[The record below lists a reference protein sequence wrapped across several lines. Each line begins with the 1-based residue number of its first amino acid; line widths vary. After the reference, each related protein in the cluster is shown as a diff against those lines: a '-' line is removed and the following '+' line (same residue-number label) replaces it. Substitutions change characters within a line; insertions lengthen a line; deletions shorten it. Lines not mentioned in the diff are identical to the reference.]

1 MSKSGLIWQVW
12 NFMTWTQPDLL
23 LKKLDQIGLDWV
35 GFGGLAGW
43 LHTHIYIYLFVGGV
57 VVDGCNNVGLH
68 CILLTSST
76 WIWQITEEFL
86 DHPKQKICHCHGSLH
101 CWWCISFSKL
111 RALWWIVCLLE
122 RFFETTYKDQC
133 PLSLVA
139 TKCI

>member
-1 MSKSGLIWQVW
+1 MTGLEFYDL
-12 NFMTWTQPDLL
+12 NPTWFAI
-23 LKKLDQIGLDWV
+23 KKVGSDWV
-35 GFGGLAGW
+35 GLGWFWWVGGLAA
-43 LHTHIYIYLFVGGV
+43 HPYIYIYIYLFVGGV